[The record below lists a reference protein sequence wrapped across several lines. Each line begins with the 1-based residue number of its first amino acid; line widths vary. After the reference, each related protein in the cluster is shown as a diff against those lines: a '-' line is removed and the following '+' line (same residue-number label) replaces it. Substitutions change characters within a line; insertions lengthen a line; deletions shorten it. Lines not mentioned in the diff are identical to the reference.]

1 MVGKKKRRRKRKRN
15 KFTQNKV
22 SDEWSLYHINIRNL
36 DARLASME
44 SILAV
49 NAFSVVTINETH
61 FHAGRK
67 VILSGYTSYSRNRV
81 DKASGGITTSVLE
94 SDSPNCLRVEE
105 GINQNEFLVT
115 RHSQFETPINIINI
129 YGQQECRLS
138 KEEIDAHW
146 NEVMVAV
153 AKAEARKESILIVGD
168 LNRAVGKIVP
178 GNTAKESYGG
188 KLLKNFVESNDYVL
202 LNATDKVVNGPWTR
216 VDPTNSETKSVLDM
230 IIVSKDLEQYIDTLQ
245 IDSERR
251 FTPFKQNKGKTL
263 SFPDH
268 FGLCLKFKRNPP

>member
-1 MVGKKKRRRKRKRN
+1 MESKPTTELSSSRDSSLSRSERIEMVGKKKRRRKRKRN

-81 DKASGGITTSVLE
+81 DKASGGIATSVLE

-105 GINQNEFLVT
+105 GINQNEFLVI
-115 RHSQFETPINIINI
+115 PN
-129 YGQQECRLS
+129 
-138 KEEIDAHW
+138 
-146 NEVMVAV
+146 
-153 AKAEARKESILIVGD
+153 
-168 LNRAVGKIVP
+168 
-178 GNTAKESYGG
+178 SY
-188 KLLKNFVESNDYVL
+188 
-202 LNATDKVVNGPWTR
+202 
-216 VDPTNSETKSVLDM
+216 
-230 IIVSKDLEQYIDTLQ
+230 
-245 IDSERR
+245 
-251 FTPFKQNKGKTL
+251 
-263 SFPDH
+263 
-268 FGLCLKFKRNPP
+268 